1 MRKDLRKISRQ
12 DYRRLFK
19 IAVDDKEELD
29 KKEETEN
36 KESEDKEQNK
46 LEEKDNSDL
55 GKDTPEQKE
64 EESKDEDEE
73 LKQQPQVDNPN
84 QEPQNKE
91 LIEHSIEQISNS
103 GRSLLKEIEKFK
115 FNLEQTS
122 RMLSQIPQ
130 LSQGMMSKRKSV
142 NEISNK
148 LYQIIFDIENT
159 DISLSFQ
166 QENPEATDIVRNDT
180 RSVGEPKP
188 QMPSSGAPGG
198 GPIPPNP
205 NLNKKD
211 EDEEDTGKEDEDKN
225 DEDTDDEE

>member
-1 MRKDLRKISRQ
+1 MRKDLRKTNRQ
-12 DYRRLFK
+12 DYRKLFK
-19 IAVDDKEELD
+19 VAVDDKEELD
-29 KKEETEN
+29 EKEDLDKEEETDN
-36 KESEDKEQNK
+36 KESKDKPERR
-46 LEEKDNSDL
+46 DNSEL
-55 GKDTPEQKE
+55 GKDTPEEKE
-64 EESKDEDEE
+64 EESKDEEEE
-73 LKQQPQVDNPN
+73 LKQKQIENPN
-84 QEPQNKE
+84 QEPENKE

-122 RMLSQIPQ
+122 RILSQSPQ

-166 QENPEATDIVRNDT
+166 QENPEATDVVRNDV

-188 QMPSSGAPGG
+188 QMAPAAPGG

-211 EDEEDTGKEDEDKN
+211 EDENDKEDEDK
-225 DEDTDDEE
+225 EDEEE

>member
-1 MRKDLRKISRQ
+1 MRRDLRKINRQ
-12 DYRRLFK
+12 DYRKLFK
-19 IAVDDKEELD
+19 VAVDDDKEELNKED
-29 KKEETEN
+29 LDKEEETDN
-36 KESEDKEQNK
+36 KESKDKP
-46 LEEKDNSDL
+46 EKQDNSEL
-55 GKDTPEQKE
+55 GKDTPEEKE
-64 EESKDEDEE
+64 EESKDEEEE
-73 LKQQPQVDNPN
+73 LKQKQIDNPN
-84 QEPQNKE
+84 QEPANKE

-122 RMLSQIPQ
+122 RMLSQSPQ

-166 QENPEATDIVRNDT
+166 QENPEATDVVRNDV

-188 QMPSSGAPGG
+188 QVVPAAPGG

-211 EDEEDTGKEDEDKN
+211 EDENDKEDEDK
-225 DEDTDDEE
+225 EDEEE

>member
-1 MRKDLRKISRQ
+1 MRKDLRKTNRQ
-12 DYRRLFK
+12 DYRKLFK
-19 IAVDDKEELD
+19 VAVDDKEELD
-29 KKEETEN
+29 NKEDLDKEEETDN
-36 KESEDKEQNK
+36 KESKDKP
-46 LEEKDNSDL
+46 EKQDNSEL
-55 GKDTPEQKE
+55 GKDTPEEKE
-64 EESKDEDEE
+64 EESKDEEEE
-73 LKQQPQVDNPN
+73 LKQKQIDNPN
-84 QEPQNKE
+84 QEPANKE

-122 RMLSQIPQ
+122 RMLSQSPQ

-166 QENPEATDIVRNDT
+166 QENPEATDVVRNDV

-188 QMPSSGAPGG
+188 QVAPAAPGG

-211 EDEEDTGKEDEDKN
+211 EDENDKEDEDK
-225 DEDTDDEE
+225 EDEEE

>member
-1 MRKDLRKISRQ
+1 MRKDLRKTSRQ
-12 DYRRLFK
+12 DYRKLFK

-29 KKEETEN
+29 EKEELDNNEETDN
-36 KESEDKEQNK
+36 KESENKDKNES
-46 LEEKDNSDL
+46 EKQDNNDL
-55 GKDTPEQKE
+55 GKDTPEEKE
-64 EESKDEDEE
+64 EESKDEEEE
-73 LKQQPQVDNPN
+73 LKQKQVDNPN
-84 QEPQNKE
+84 QEPENKE

-122 RMLSQIPQ
+122 RMLSQNPQ

-166 QENPEATDIVRNDT
+166 QENPEATDVVRNDV
-180 RSVGEPKP
+180 RSVGEPQP
-188 QMPSSGAPGG
+188 QISSEAPGG

-211 EDEEDTGKEDEDKN
+211 EDEADTKQEDED
-225 DEDTDDEE
+225 EEE

>member
-1 MRKDLRKISRQ
+1 MRRDLRKINRQ
-12 DYRRLFK
+12 DYRKLFK
-19 IAVDDKEELD
+19 VAVDDKEELD
-29 KKEETEN
+29 EKEDLDKEEETDN
-36 KESEDKEQNK
+36 KESKDKP
-46 LEEKDNSDL
+46 EKQDNSEL
-55 GKDTPEQKE
+55 GKDTPEEKE
-64 EESKDEDEE
+64 EESKDEEEE
-73 LKQQPQVDNPN
+73 LKQKQIENPN
-84 QEPQNKE
+84 QEPANKE

-122 RMLSQIPQ
+122 RMLSQSPQ

-166 QENPEATDIVRNDT
+166 QENPEATDVVRNDV

-188 QMPSSGAPGG
+188 QMAPAAPGG

-211 EDEEDTGKEDEDKN
+211 TDENDEDKDKEEDEEE
-225 DEDTDDEE
+225 

>member
-1 MRKDLRKISRQ
+1 MRRDLRKINRQ
-12 DYRRLFK
+12 DYRKLFK
-19 IAVDDKEELD
+19 VAVDDKEELD
-29 KKEETEN
+29 EKEDLDKEEETDN
-36 KESEDKEQNK
+36 KESKDKP
-46 LEEKDNSDL
+46 EKQDNSEL
-55 GKDTPEQKE
+55 GKDTPEEKE
-64 EESKDEDEE
+64 EESKDEEEE
-73 LKQQPQVDNPN
+73 LKQKQIENPN
-84 QEPQNKE
+84 QEPANKE

-122 RMLSQIPQ
+122 RMLSQSPQ

-166 QENPEATDIVRNDT
+166 QENPEATDVVRNDV
-180 RSVGEPKP
+180 RSVGEPKSQVAP
-188 QMPSSGAPGG
+188 AAPGG

-211 EDEEDTGKEDEDKN
+211 TDENDEDKDKEEDEEE
-225 DEDTDDEE
+225 

>member
-1 MRKDLRKISRQ
+1 MRKDLRKTNRQ
-12 DYRRLFK
+12 DYRKLFK
-19 IAVDDKEELD
+19 VAVDDDKEELNKED
-29 KKEETEN
+29 LDKEEETDN
-36 KESEDKEQNK
+36 KESKDKP
-46 LEEKDNSDL
+46 EKQDNSEL
-55 GKDTPEQKE
+55 GKDTPEEKE
-64 EESKDEDEE
+64 EESKDEEEE
-73 LKQQPQVDNPN
+73 LKQKQIENPN
-84 QEPQNKE
+84 QEPANKE

-122 RMLSQIPQ
+122 RMLSQSPQ

-166 QENPEATDIVRNDT
+166 QENPEATDVVRNDV

-188 QMPSSGAPGG
+188 QVAPAAPGG

-211 EDEEDTGKEDEDKN
+211 ENDKEDEDK
-225 DEDTDDEE
+225 EDEEE

>member
-1 MRKDLRKISRQ
+1 MRKDLRKTNRQ
-12 DYRRLFK
+12 DYRKLFK
-19 IAVDDKEELD
+19 VAVDDKEELD
-29 KKEETEN
+29 EKEDLDKEEETDN
-36 KESEDKEQNK
+36 KESKDKP
-46 LEEKDNSDL
+46 EKQDNSEL
-55 GKDTPEQKE
+55 GKDTPEEKE
-64 EESKDEDEE
+64 EESKDEEEE
-73 LKQQPQVDNPN
+73 LKQKQIENPN
-84 QEPQNKE
+84 QEPENKE

-122 RMLSQIPQ
+122 RMLSQSPQ

-166 QENPEATDIVRNDT
+166 QENPEATDVVRNDV

-188 QMPSSGAPGG
+188 QVVPAAPGG

-211 EDEEDTGKEDEDKN
+211 EDENDKEDEDK
-225 DEDTDDEE
+225 EDEEE

>member
-1 MRKDLRKISRQ
+1 MRKDLRKIGRQ
-12 DYRRLFK
+12 DYRKLFK
-19 IAVDDKEELD
+19 VAVDEKEELNKEDLDKEE
-29 KKEETEN
+29 ETDN
-36 KESEDKEQNK
+36 KESKDKP
-46 LEEKDNSDL
+46 EKQDNSEL
-55 GKDTPEQKE
+55 GKDTPEEKE
-64 EESKDEDEE
+64 EESKDEEEE
-73 LKQQPQVDNPN
+73 LKQKQIENPN
-84 QEPQNKE
+84 QEPENKE

-122 RMLSQIPQ
+122 RMLSQFPQ

-166 QENPEATDIVRNDT
+166 QENPEATDVVRNDV

-188 QMPSSGAPGG
+188 QMAPVTPGG

-211 EDEEDTGKEDEDKN
+211 TDENDEKDEDKEDEEE
-225 DEDTDDEE
+225 

>member
-1 MRKDLRKISRQ
+1 MRRDLRKINRQ
-12 DYRRLFK
+12 DYRKLFK
-19 IAVDDKEELD
+19 VAVDDKEELD
-29 KKEETEN
+29 EKEDLDKEEETDN
-36 KESEDKEQNK
+36 KESKDKP
-46 LEEKDNSDL
+46 EKQDNSEL
-55 GKDTPEQKE
+55 GKDTPEEKE
-64 EESKDEDEE
+64 EESKDEEEE
-73 LKQQPQVDNPN
+73 LKQKQIENPN
-84 QEPQNKE
+84 QEPANKE

-122 RMLSQIPQ
+122 RMLSQSPQ

-166 QENPEATDIVRNDT
+166 QENPEATDVTRNDV

-188 QMPSSGAPGG
+188 QMAPAAPGG

-211 EDEEDTGKEDEDKN
+211 EDENDKEDEDK
-225 DEDTDDEE
+225 EDEEE

>member
-1 MRKDLRKISRQ
+1 MRKDLRKTNRQ
-12 DYRRLFK
+12 DYRKLFK
-19 IAVDDKEELD
+19 VAVDDKEELD
-29 KKEETEN
+29 EKEDLDKEEETDN
-36 KESEDKEQNK
+36 KESKDKP
-46 LEEKDNSDL
+46 EKQDNSEL
-55 GKDTPEQKE
+55 GKDTPEEKE
-64 EESKDEDEE
+64 EESKDEEEE
-73 LKQQPQVDNPN
+73 LKQKQIDNPN
-84 QEPQNKE
+84 QEPANKE

-122 RMLSQIPQ
+122 RMLSQSPQ

-166 QENPEATDIVRNDT
+166 QENPEATDVVRNDV

-188 QMPSSGAPGG
+188 QVAPAAPGG

-211 EDEEDTGKEDEDKN
+211 EDENDKEDEDK
-225 DEDTDDEE
+225 EDEEE

>member
-1 MRKDLRKISRQ
+1 MRKDLRKTNRQ
-12 DYRRLFK
+12 DYRKLFK
-19 IAVDDKEELD
+19 VAVDDKEELD
-29 KKEETEN
+29 EKEDLDKEEETDN
-36 KESEDKEQNK
+36 KESKDKP
-46 LEEKDNSDL
+46 EKQDNSEL
-55 GKDTPEQKE
+55 GKDTPEEKE
-64 EESKDEDEE
+64 EESKDEEEE
-73 LKQQPQVDNPN
+73 LKQKQIENPN
-84 QEPQNKE
+84 QEPENKE

-122 RMLSQIPQ
+122 RMLSQSPQ

-166 QENPEATDIVRNDT
+166 QENPEATDVVRNDV

-188 QMPSSGAPGG
+188 QIAPAAPGG

-211 EDEEDTGKEDEDKN
+211 EDENDKEDEDK
-225 DEDTDDEE
+225 EDEEE

>member
-1 MRKDLRKISRQ
+1 MRKDLRKIGRQ
-12 DYRRLFK
+12 DYRKLFK
-19 IAVDDKEELD
+19 VAVDEKEELNKEDLDKEE
-29 KKEETEN
+29 ETDN
-36 KESEDKEQNK
+36 KESKDKP
-46 LEEKDNSDL
+46 EKQDNSEL
-55 GKDTPEQKE
+55 GKDTPEEKE
-64 EESKDEDEE
+64 KESKDEEEE
-73 LKQQPQVDNPN
+73 LKQKQIENPN
-84 QEPQNKE
+84 QEPENKE

-122 RMLSQIPQ
+122 RMLSQFPQ

-166 QENPEATDIVRNDT
+166 QENPEATDVVRNDV

-188 QMPSSGAPGG
+188 QMAPVAPGG

-211 EDEEDTGKEDEDKN
+211 TDENDEKDEDKEDEEE
-225 DEDTDDEE
+225 

>member
-1 MRKDLRKISRQ
+1 MRKDLRKINRR
-12 DYRRLFK
+12 DYRKLFK
-19 IAVDDKEELD
+19 VAVDDKEDLNEKEELD
-29 KKEETEN
+29 KEEETDN
-36 KESEDKEQNK
+36 KESKDKP
-46 LEEKDNSDL
+46 EKRDNSEL
-55 GKDTPEQKE
+55 GKDTPEEKE
-64 EESKDEDEE
+64 EESKDEEEE
-73 LKQQPQVDNPN
+73 LKQKQIDNPN
-84 QEPQNKE
+84 QEPENKE

-122 RMLSQIPQ
+122 RMLSQSPQ

-166 QENPEATDIVRNDT
+166 QENPEATDVVRNDV

-188 QMPSSGAPGG
+188 QIAPAAPGG

-211 EDEEDTGKEDEDKN
+211 TDENDEDKDKEEDEEE
-225 DEDTDDEE
+225 

>member
-1 MRKDLRKISRQ
+1 MRKDLRKTNRQ
-12 DYRRLFK
+12 DYRKLFK
-19 IAVDDKEELD
+19 VAVDDKEELD
-29 KKEETEN
+29 EKEDLDKEEETDN
-36 KESEDKEQNK
+36 KESKDKP
-46 LEEKDNSDL
+46 EKQDNSEL
-55 GKDTPEQKE
+55 GKDTPEEKE
-64 EESKDEDEE
+64 EESKDEEEE
-73 LKQQPQVDNPN
+73 LKQKQIENPN
-84 QEPQNKE
+84 QEPENKE

-122 RMLSQIPQ
+122 RMLSQSPQ

-166 QENPEATDIVRNDT
+166 QENPEATDVVRNDV

-188 QMPSSGAPGG
+188 QVAPAAPGG

-211 EDEEDTGKEDEDKN
+211 EDENDKEDEDK
-225 DEDTDDEE
+225 EDEEE

>member
-1 MRKDLRKISRQ
+1 MRKDLRKTNRQ
-12 DYRRLFK
+12 DYRKLFK
-19 IAVDDKEELD
+19 VAVDDKEEINKEDLD
-29 KKEETEN
+29 KEEEIDN
-36 KESEDKEQNK
+36 KESKDK
-46 LEEKDNSDL
+46 LEKQDISEL
-55 GKDTPEQKE
+55 GKDTPEEKE
-64 EESKDEDEE
+64 EESKDEEEE
-73 LKQQPQVDNPN
+73 LKQKQIENPN
-84 QEPQNKE
+84 QEPENKE

-122 RMLSQIPQ
+122 RILSQSPQ

-166 QENPEATDIVRNDT
+166 QENPEATDVVRNDV

-188 QMPSSGAPGG
+188 QVAPAPAAPGG

-211 EDEEDTGKEDEDKN
+211 EDENDKEDEDK
-225 DEDTDDEE
+225 EDEEE